1 MLLNTQ
7 DCVAPED
14 REEADGAAQ
23 LSLGMITQ
31 SRHSKPLALA
41 MFHSM
46 YSSGDVS
53 EVKNN
58 AVIN

>member
-1 MLLNTQ
+1 M
-7 DCVAPED
+7 APED

-31 SRHSKPLALA
+31 SRHSKPLDLA